1 VDLTQKAICMVFHG
15 RHWTDLQLHADSVY
29 FSLEQDAEDWAR
41 LQADTALALPS
52 PNLKYGLDSIDGSIS
67 RVEDRDRGGYL
78 GANNWRTKSFQ
89 MGQSVSGASVSPKQV
104 KILVCLS
111 SISFQRHQI
120 SFTSLWVGKCE

>member
-52 PNLKYGLDSIDGSIS
+52 PNLKVCLNSLQYFTFEKQCRHGFAIFVFKCAKTLNCNNQ
-67 RVEDRDRGGYL
+67 ED
-78 GANNWRTKSFQ
+78 TE
-89 MGQSVSGASVSPKQV
+89 VSGAAYIVV
-104 KILVCLS
+104 HCILGKI
-111 SISFQRHQI
+111 
-120 SFTSLWVGKCE
+120 